1 MNENDIQITIG
12 IPVYN
17 VERYV
22 ERSLRSALDQDF
34 SQPYNILVVDDC
46 GTDASMDIVRRVCE
60 EHPHGDRVTIF
71 RHDGN
76 KGLGAARNTIIDHA
90 DGKYLFFLDSDDWI
104 TPDCLSKHYE
114 VAEKYQAEFTCGSIK
129 SVSEAT
135 GEENPYYQYNDEY
148 WENEAVGCYLQAKG
162 KALSVAA
169 WNKLYRLDF
178 LRQHNLRTIHR
189 IYEDQWLA
197 YTMWLY
203 ARKVVLLS
211 AVTLYY
217 NVRTSSIMTSMYG
230 KKGTDESYQICCDV
244 INRLHSL
251 ISEKFPNVYG
261 AYDLYYRAVRANLSI
276 LVSAIYTEEQQLGIQ
291 TQLLH
296 AARQVPSLG
305 HLHSARNRFIY
316 LCSLL
321 YDRTYTFYRYDNLY
335 TKFFGPPKDAFQNFQ
350 HKIKKILFIT
360 HEASRTGAPL
370 VLLSLVKSIGSM
382 GGGVKLPFSH

>member
-34 SQPYNILVVDDC
+34 TLPYNILVVDDC
-46 GTDASMDIVRRVCE
+46 GTDASMDIVHRVCQ
-60 EHPHGDRVTIF
+60 EHPHGERVTII
-71 RHDGN
+71 RHEGN

-90 DGKYLFFLDSDDWI
+90 NGKYLFFLDSDDWLS
-104 TPDCLSKHYE
+104 PYCLSKHYE
-114 VAEKYQAEFTCGSIK
+114 VAEKCQADFTCGSIK

-135 GEENPYYQYNDEY
+135 GEERPYYQYNDEF
-148 WENEAVGCYLQAKG
+148 WDHEAVGCYLQAKG

-178 LRQHNLRTIHR
+178 LRRNGLHTIHR
-189 IYEDQWLA
+189 IYEDQWFA

-203 ARKVVLLS
+203 ASKVVLLS

-230 KKGTDESYQICCDV
+230 KKGTDESLQICCDV
-244 INRLHSL
+244 INRLYKL
-251 ISEKFPNVYG
+251 INEKFSNVFG
-261 AYDLYYRAVRANLSI
+261 AYDLYYRAIRANLSI
-276 LVSAIYTEEQQLGIQ
+276 LVSAIYTEEQQSVIKD
-291 TQLLH
+291 QLHH
-296 AARQVPSLG
+296 ASQRVPCLWK
-305 HLHSARNRFIY
+305 LHSARNRFIY

-321 YDRTYTFYRYDNLY
+321 CDRTYTFYRYDNLY
-335 TKFFGPPKDAFQNFQ
+335 TKFSVLQRM
-350 HKIKKILFIT
+350 LFCI
-360 HEASRTGAPL
+360 
-370 VLLSLVKSIGSM
+370 
-382 GGGVKLPFSH
+382 FSER